1 MNTPVF
7 LLPLLAL
14 TGLSIGV
21 GAAQAQVYQPS
32 NRIPVADNTL
42 GTQVV
47 GSNNNF
53 AITGGVNRGQNTFH
67 SFQDFSVPTNG
78 VATFANPI
86 GNQNVITRV
95 TGSLFSD
102 INGTI
107 NTQGANFLLINPNGV
122 VFGPGTQLNVG
133 KAFTASTASGIDLV
147 DGAGKTLNFGVNG
160 AGDGALLSIDPKVIF
175 NVSRF
180 NMGGGNGEI
189 KNFGTLQTNNPNQY
203 IGLLGGN
210 VALDGGK
217 INAPGGRVEL
227 GGLSTIGS
235 VDVGTEG
242 GSTRWSFPE
251 NVDSLQDSS
260 ASRAN
265 VSFSN
270 QSRINV
276 AGAGSGDATIN
287 SHDFKLSDGS
297 VIRGGT
303 EKNAGIVQVAA
314 GNINILATG
323 KVSLD
328 SGSSIANAI
337 RANSTG
343 VGGDIGIQAKS
354 VFIDNRSSIANVTA
368 GTGNSGNIAV
378 KTNDNISIFGGSNI
392 TNGVDSSV
400 VGNSGNID
408 IVANS
413 IYLKDNSLI
422 TIGNSGIGNTGYLN
436 IKAKGD
442 LSLDKSS
449 LFNSTTDTGVGIN
462 GSIEAVAKS
471 ISLND
476 GSLIASVNSGKGKTG
491 DVILNAKENIL
502 LSGSLIASAITGVGV
517 GSDNIDG
524 GNIIISTN
532 SMKLNNISSLST
544 SNERQGSS
552 GNININVLSL
562 EVMNG
567 SQINASNDIK
577 GNAGNIIL
585 NVADFIKITGTGSLI
600 SAVVRNNGIG
610 NSGDITLK
618 TGYLT
623 IQDGG
628 SITTAMGGKGN
639 GGSIN
644 IRARD
649 GIKLLERAGV
659 ISSVIPKSEGNGGKI
674 NIETEASL
682 IINDASILSAN
693 LGIGDGGDIVIKAAG
708 LVEIKNN
715 QGIINGT
722 GISSTVNKKDSSGS
736 SGNVVI
742 EANSISSQ
750 GISGITTF
758 NRGQGKAGSVNLSAK
773 DSVTLSGKGFL
784 IVDSLGDNGG
794 SGDIIINAPDV
805 ILKDGFQ
812 TSASSAS
819 GNGGNVFLGG
829 SSPILSS
836 NPVKLLLLTGGSNIS
851 TDSQGKTGGN
861 GGNINI
867 NAVLIAAISK
877 ENSDISANALGGNG
891 GNIKINTQ
899 NITGIE
905 FRPLPTK
912 NSDITVASRFG
923 QSGTANI
930 NTPGI
935 DPSKNATELP
945 NNLTDAGK
953 QITQTCSSSQ
963 RENKVIITGRGG
975 HPETA
980 DALLSNSVTWLD
992 PRHAQTS
999 TVSSPVVTSNS
1010 VHPAVGWAFNGK
1022 GKVTLLAP
1030 KYGQSILMSKVAC
1043 PTTQKTSSSGF
1054 Y

>member
-14 TGLSIGV
+14 TGLSISI

-53 AITGGVNRGQNTFH
+53 AITGGINRGQNTFH

-86 GNQNVITRV
+86 GNQNTITRV
-95 TGSLFSD
+95 TGNLFSD

-160 AGDGALLSIDPKVIF
+160 AGDGALLSIDPRVVF
-175 NVSRF
+175 NISRF

-210 VALDGGK
+210 VALDGGT

-251 NVDSLQDSS
+251 NVDSFQNSS
-260 ASRAN
+260 APRAN
-265 VSFSN
+265 ISLSN

-276 AGAGSGDATIN
+276 AGGGSGDVTIN

-297 VIRGGT
+297 VIRGGI

-314 GNINILATG
+314 GNINILATE

-354 VFIDNRSSIANVTA
+354 VFIDNRSSIVNGTA

-378 KTNDNISIFGGSNI
+378 KTSDNISISGSSNI
-392 TNGVDSSV
+392 TNGIDSSV

-436 IKAKGD
+436 VKARGD
-442 LSLDKSS
+442 LSLEKSS

-502 LSGSLIASAITGVGV
+502 LSGSSIASAITGVG
-517 GSDNIDG
+517 SDDVDS
-524 GNIIISTN
+524 GNIIIGAN
-532 SMKLNNISSLST
+532 SMKLNDISSLIT
-544 SNERQGSS
+544 FNQRQGSS

-567 SQINASNDIK
+567 SQINASGNVK

-585 NVADFIKITGTGSLI
+585 NIADFIKITGVGSQI
-600 SAVVRNNGIG
+600 RTVIRNNGIG

-628 SITTAMGGKGN
+628 SIITAMAGKGN
-639 GGSIN
+639 GGNIN
-644 IRARD
+644 IRARND
-649 GIKLLERAGV
+649 IKLTGKNSGV
-659 ISSVIPKSEGNGGKI
+659 IASVTPNGEGNGGKI
-674 NIETEASL
+674 NIETDASL
-682 IINDASILSAN
+682 SIDDAVIISAN
-693 LGIGDGGDIVIKAAG
+693 SGIGNGGDIVIKAAG

-715 QGIINGT
+715 QGVINGT
-722 GISSTVNKKDSSGS
+722 GISSTVNRNSSS
-736 SGNVVI
+736 DNSGNIVI

-750 GISGITTF
+750 GLSGVTTF
-758 NRGQGKAGSVNLSAK
+758 NSGQGKAGSVNLSAK

-784 IVDSLGDNGG
+784 TVNSLGDNGS
-794 SGDIIINAPDV
+794 SGDIIINALDV

-812 TSASSAS
+812 ASASSAS

-829 SSPILSS
+829 SSPILRS

-851 TDSQGKTGGN
+851 TDSQGKTGGD

-867 NAVLIAAISK
+867 NAVLVVAISK

-905 FRPLPTK
+905 FRPQPTK

-935 DPSKNATELP
+935 DPSKNASELP

-980 DALLSNSVTWLD
+980 DASLSNSVTWLD

-1030 KYGQSILMSKVAC
+1030 KYDQSILMSKVAC
-1043 PTTQKTSSSGF
+1043 PTTQKIPSSGF